1 MNPEK
6 FLNIEI
12 EPAPPELQLSVEM
25 RCREIMKSDD
35 YDNIKRYCTHLVRH
49 QMKQDV
55 FLASILGRLVE
66 LEAMITVQEMKD
78 IKKVRHKKYKKKKT
92 LSDRFKIMLSVFR

>member
-1 MNPEK
+1 MNLKK
-6 FLNIEI
+6 FLNIDI

-25 RCREIMKSDD
+25 RCREIMQSED

-49 QMKQDV
+49 QMHQDV

-66 LEAMITVQEMKD
+66 LEAENVV
-78 IKKVRHKKYKKKKT
+78 KKVRNKPNLIK
-92 LSDRFKIMLSVFR
+92 RFKKRFFK